1 MKKIIV
7 VVFVFSLRA
16 ASAQFFETLYVDQ
29 PFFHHSD
36 PLAAHDDLGLM
47 HQSRISVNET
57 DFAPRYQCRAAYYSM
72 SGRQLI
78 KDPAYVGALQRDL
91 MRLGYYCG
99 AIDGIYSQEVS
110 DGIALLQKNYS
121 MTVTGTLTVPVRRA
135 LHLP

>member
-7 VVFVFSLRA
+7 IVFIFSLRA
-16 ASAQFFETLYVDQ
+16 ASAQFFETLYIEE
-29 PFFHHSD
+29 PYFHHTD
-36 PLAAHDDLGLM
+36 PLAARDDLGLM

-57 DFAPRYQCRAAYYSM
+57 DFAPRYTVRAAYYSM

-91 MRLGYYCG
+91 ARLGYYCG

-110 DGIALLQKNYS
+110 DGISLLQKNYS
-121 MTVTGTLTVPVRRA
+121 MHVTGTLTVPVRRA

>member
-7 VVFVFSLRA
+7 VVFVLSLRA
-16 ASAQFFETLYVDQ
+16 ASAQFFETVYIDQ
-29 PFFHHSD
+29 PWFHASD
-36 PLAAHDDLGLM
+36 PLAARDDLGLT
-47 HQSRISVNET
+47 HQARIAVNET
-57 DFAPRYQCRAAYYSM
+57 DFAPRYVRAAYYGM

-91 MRLGYYCG
+91 ARYGYYCG
-99 AIDGIYSQEVS
+99 PIDGIYSQDVS

-121 MTVTGTLTVPVRRA
+121 MRVTGTLTVPVRRA